1 MKKIFKLHG
10 NSINKRINVKKI
22 TKYVIKNSLKRIF
35 LYRACLARLKMMGVT
50 KVFSYTLAHETGVTS
65 DQVRKDFSEF
75 GIKGNKR
82 GGYEIND
89 LLEKM
94 ETIFHRNKDHNIIL
108 VGMGNLGQALSKYSK
123 FVQRNMNIV
132 ATFDI
137 DPFKQKIRSEIPVY
151 SLSRLREII
160 DRFRVKVAILAVP
173 EISAQEVS
181 DEMVREGIKGIVNFA
196 PVLLKV
202 PPDVVVN
209 NVNLSDELESVIYY
223 VHQMMKDNGLKN
235 IELLYRDLKY

>member
-1 MKKIFKLHG
+1 MKIKIFD
-10 NSINKRINVKKI
+10 VKQI

-35 LYRACLARLKMMGVT
+35 LYRACLVRLKLMGLK
-50 KVFSYTLAHETGVTS
+50 KVFSYTLANETGVTA

-82 GGYEIND
+82 GGYEVEE

-94 ETIFHRNKDHNIIL
+94 ENIFHRNKDHNL
-108 VGMGNLGQALSKYSK
+108 VLIGMGNMGLALSKYSR

-137 DPFKQKIRSEIPVY
+137 DPFKQKIRSDIPVY
-151 SLSRLREII
+151 SMGRLKEII

-173 EISAQEVS
+173 EISAQEVA
-181 DEMVREGIKGIVNFA
+181 DELIRFGIKGIVNFA

-202 PPDVVVN
+202 PADVVVN
-209 NVNLSDELESVIYY
+209 NVNLCDELESVIYY
-223 VHQMMKDNGLKN
+223 VHKMMKVDGLKN
-235 IELLYRDLKY
+235 IEILYRDMKY